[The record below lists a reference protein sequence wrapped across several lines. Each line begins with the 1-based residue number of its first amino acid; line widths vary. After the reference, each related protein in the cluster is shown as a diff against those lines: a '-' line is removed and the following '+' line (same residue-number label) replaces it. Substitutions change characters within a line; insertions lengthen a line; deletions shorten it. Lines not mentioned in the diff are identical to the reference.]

1 MNDVNVKDLITELV
15 KKLQVE
21 YGAIEIK
28 VHNGKWTNYTI
39 SVRVNY
45 NETESR
51 DLLTK
56 IKE

>member
-1 MNDVNVKDLITELV
+1 MNDTNIKDLITELV

-45 NETESR
+45 NESESR

-56 IKE
+56 LKE

>member
-1 MNDVNVKDLITELV
+1 MNDTTVKDLITELV
-15 KKLQVE
+15 KKLEVE

-45 NETESR
+45 NESETR
-51 DLLTK
+51 DLLTR